1 MSELITIIRSADPSV
16 KNKSLDEFCK
26 DASLK
31 KLLDESKELELYR
44 KEESNLYNRVR
55 ALFFLYAIH
64 RFYIPEQAGIGTE
77 GLIPFEAFEH
87 LFKRRFEEAIDLL
100 LRFRIKTG

>member
-1 MSELITIIRSADPSV
+1 MSELITIIRSTDPSI

-26 DASLK
+26 NASLPE
-31 KLLDESKELELYR
+31 LLDESKELEIYR

-64 RFYIPEQAGIGTE
+64 RFYLCG
-77 GLIPFEAFEH
+77 
-87 LFKRRFEEAIDLL
+87 KEE
-100 LRFRIKTG
+100 